1 MRAKE
6 LQDYLNE
13 NPVVEPNTPRT
24 RTLIVV
30 GDSKSCRLQNIV
42 QNIEPEKSIV
52 WRCKGGR
59 NSVQA
64 ANYIIDNLD
73 YFVETYGQILLL
85 VWTGTCDLTEFQSVS
100 KSNLQNQPTPRRCI
114 NLSHNTVGDILV
126 QYRRIIVAVQKYGS
140 KVQLAFLEVPQYSIC
155 IWNKCKGDQHFENY
169 KTNTDTLNIQ
179 IEQLNESIRDINRTS
194 GIRVPLFGIDL
205 YKSKKS
211 NPGHKSYKFSWSL
224 LSDGIHAIPLLSRYW
239 LRRIVLTICP
249 RCYK

>member
-13 NPVVEPNTPRT
+13 NQAIEPNTPRT

-30 GDSKSCRLQNIV
+30 GDSKGCRLQNFV
-42 QNIEPEKSIV
+42 HNIEPERSIV

-100 KSNLQNQPTPRRCI
+100 KSNFVNQSKLRRCI
-114 NLSHNTVGDILV
+114 DLSHNTVEDILV
-126 QYRRIIVAVQKYGS
+126 QYRRILDTVQKYGC

-155 IWNKCKGDQHFENY
+155 IWNKSKGDPHFENY
-169 KTNTDTLNIQ
+169 KTSTDTLNSQ
-179 IEQLNESIRDINRTS
+179 IEQLNESIRDINRTY
-194 GIRVPLFGIDL
+194 GIKVPLFGIDL

-211 NPGHKSYKFSWSL
+211 NPGYKSYKFSWSL

-249 RCYK
+249 RCYE